1 MVLSRLRCC
10 SSQVCEGS
18 GCRDAEKA
26 GRCGGGWREG
36 GKGRGHGLCSREA
49 MAAVFGEGRVK
60 VQEDVLLW
68 EEIGKEVLCV
78 VCLTVAVG

>member
-1 MVLSRLRCC
+1 
-10 SSQVCEGS
+10 
-18 GCRDAEKA
+18 
-26 GRCGGGWREG
+26 
-36 GKGRGHGLCSREA
+36 